1 MGNPVIYFEIA
12 GKEGEKLNEFYTNV
26 FGWKTD
32 VNPYGGTYMIQADG
46 GIHGHIFSESE
57 EMGFNNHVTI
67 YVEVDNLQSSLDQA
81 ENLGGKTLIPPQE
94 IPGDNG
100 AFAIFLDPSGN
111 YIGLYKQPDTINN

>member
-12 GKEGEKLNEFYTNV
+12 GREGEKLNEFYTNV

-32 VNPYGGTYMIQADG
+32 VNPFGGTYMIQADD
-46 GIHGHIFSESE
+46 GIHGHIFPVTE

-81 ENLGGKTLIPPQE
+81 ENLGGKTMIPPQV

-100 AFAIFLDPSGN
+100 SFAVFLDPSGN
-111 YIGLYKQPDTINN
+111 YIGIYKQPDSN